1 MSLRGSRTK
10 MLSAETFYVAG
21 FAVCLRSFRFAPG
34 KNKGLFR
41 FPGNQIE

>member
-1 MSLRGSRTK
+1 MDLRGSRSK
-10 MLSAETFYVAG
+10 MLSAEMFCEAV
-21 FAVCLRSFRFAPG
+21 FAARLRSFRFAPG